1 MKSGSFQQ
9 QPVLDARHEAARQV
23 CQIWRRSRFRKLN
36 TLIREHSGGRG
47 GKIMKRVIA
56 AALGVVVLVL
66 MEGLAF
72 AQQDKAG
79 CKDHPLFTRMPNT
92 YIASCKTTEY
102 DEVSFYEPPQGEK
115 SIKVGGSVYEIE
127 YQTLRGFEGK
137 RVPLQIMRNYANAAR
152 QIGGIVYE
160 QTSNNM
166 AYIKLLRE
174 GKEIWVQLNPYGG
187 DRYYL
192 TFVERE
198 AMRQDV
204 VADAKF
210 MSEGISS
217 TGHVAIYGIYFDFNK
232 SDVKPESE
240 PALSEIAKLLSG
252 SPNLKILIVGHT
264 DNVGGIEY
272 NMKLSLARANAVV
285 QALTTKHK
293 VNPQSLKAYGVGQ
306 LAPVAPNK
314 TEEGRAKN
322 RRVELVEQ

>member
-1 MKSGSFQQ
+1 
-9 QPVLDARHEAARQV
+9 
-23 CQIWRRSRFRKLN
+23 
-36 TLIREHSGGRG
+36 
-47 GKIMKRVIA
+47 MKRVIVVI
-56 AALGVVVLVL
+56 GVVALVL
-66 MEGLAF
+66 AGSLAF

-92 YIASCKTTEY
+92 YIASCETKEY
-102 DEVSFYEPPQGEK
+102 DEVNFYEPPQGRNNLN
-115 SIKVGGSVYEIE
+115 VGGNVYVIE
-127 YQTLRGFEGK
+127 YRTQGGFEGK

-152 QIGGIVYE
+152 QIGGTVYE
-160 QTSNNM
+160 ASNDV
-166 AYIKLLRE
+166 AHIKLLRE
-174 GKEIWVQLNPYGG
+174 GKEIWVKAAPYGG

-192 TFVERE
+192 TFVEKE

-240 PALSEIAKLLSG
+240 PALNEIAKLLSG
-252 SPNLKILIVGHT
+252 SPSLKILIVGHT

-285 QALTTKHK
+285 QALTTKYK

-306 LAPVAPNK
+306 LAPVAPNR
-314 TEEGRAKN
+314 TEDGRAKN